1 MRTRKKLIVK
11 NKNIKKRY
19 VGDRLVYRKE
29 EFIKVTYDINLSRP
43 TDMRILFKGLP
54 GRRPIPL
61 PLDTKKIQLNNS
73 EPQDLKNSS
82 LVYETIEE
90 EPVIVLYIDREELD
104 NFFIQQGVE
113 EEYKIFDVTFY
124 QKRRN

>member
-43 TDMRILFKGLP
+43 TDMRILFKGFP

-61 PLDTKKIQLNNS
+61 PLNTKKIQLNNS
-73 EPQDLKNSS
+73 KPQDLKNSS
-82 LVYETIEE
+82 LVYETIED